1 MNINFIMDHDNQYRV
16 SQHNNY
22 ITNLVSCTDKSR
34 GRSYDCAVVL
44 DTGKHCVERG
54 TVAAASQRANYNS
67 CCERDIVRKQSDGA
81 SEKE

>member
-1 MNINFIMDHDNQYRV
+1 MDHDNQYRV

-22 ITNLVSCTDKSR
+22 ITNLVFCTDKGQ
-34 GRSYDCAVVL
+34 GRSYDYAVVL
-44 DTGKHCVERG
+44 DTGKHCVGRG
-54 TVAAASQRANYNS
+54 TVVAASQWANYSS